1 MPDKRTVLIADDTAA
16 NREYLK
22 AVLVPHGYSVTEA
35 ADGETALARV
45 RDEGPD
51 LVICDV
57 LMPRVDGF
65 EFLRRVRGD
74 PAIAS
79 LPVIFFTAYYLE
91 GQANDLAT
99 AGGVSSVL
107 QKPCE
112 PAALLA
118 AVEEAFASGATT
130 SPPLE
135 DEAYRE
141 QHLRL
146 LSDKL
151 ASTAIDNEFVNQ
163 RLAGLVEL
171 NLQLASQ
178 QDPVQLLSMVCRGA
192 RELVNADHG
201 LLAVTDDSGEQF
213 EHIGRS
219 AVPPDLTPIEPG
231 RGLLGRVWSDKAP
244 ERLSGEE
251 LDPIALGLPPGY
263 PTFRAM
269 LAVPI
274 TSFTRSYGWLCLT
287 TAGDAGFTEEDEL
300 LLTILGAQTG
310 RVYENG
316 SLYRKVRL
324 HASQLE
330 QQIARNQRSRRH
342 LKAQFAVA
350 QALATASP
358 FHQVIPDLLRAIG
371 DNLAFSAAILWGAE
385 QSGPRFLLLDAW
397 TAEPELAEEIRQI
410 ARGQEVSGED
420 SMLAR
425 VSFSGEPQWIAN
437 FRDDARFDQTLEAIR
452 EQFVR
457 HDWNTIILLPL
468 LQRGQVMGI
477 LSLVNSEQLPYSD
490 SLMSV
495 LTTLSNQVSQ
505 FLDNSHHQ
513 QHIIRLNRL
522 YALLSGI
529 NTAVVRVRS
538 RQRLFR
544 AACRIA
550 VDEGHFRIAWVAQ
563 FDERGGLVTPLI
575 ASSRDGIDLDQ
586 WAESLAE
593 PAQCIAIR
601 QVIESGHPLV
611 ANQLDEIPM
620 PEQPFPMCREAL
632 DHGCLSAAAFPLRGK
647 GISDGLVVLY
657 ADETGF
663 FDEEEIQLL
672 GEMAT
677 NVAFAVQYLQNEEQL
692 HIQAFRDALTGLMN
706 RSALYAQLEQLVA
719 ANQDSPARFAVV
731 LVDIDNFH
739 TINDTLGHSNGD
751 ALLIEIAQQLES
763 CVWESD
769 MLACLG
775 GDHFALVLRDVSRRE
790 QVEKVVSKVLEL
802 AQASYTVSGIPVNVE
817 ISAGTALYPDDGES
831 AETLWRRA
839 DIALR
844 QARKRFVK
852 HLFYSPDIDRTD
864 PAQLTIIG
872 GLRDAINQGE
882 LVLHYQPKIS
892 LVTGAVT
899 GLEALIRWQQ
909 PTGELIFPDQFLPSA
924 EQTGLI
930 NPLTDWVLRKAVGRA
945 MEWRR
950 KGVDLELSINISVRN
965 LLNPHLGEDIMR
977 VVREARFPLHR
988 LMLEVTESAVMTD
1001 PVNARRTLQKLSDAG
1016 IQISLDDF
1024 GVGHSSLAYLKDLP
1038 LQRLKIDKSFVFDIL
1053 QDRNRAIVSGVIDI
1067 AHRLGLSV
1075 TAEGVEDR
1083 EAFDILQSLGCDYA
1097 QGYFISRPL
1106 EESAF
1111 LDWLENYQPI
1121 QT

>member
-1 MPDKRTVLIADDTAA
+1 MHTVLIADDNTT

-22 AVLVPHGYSVTEA
+22 AVLEPYGYGVLEAEDGEA
-35 ADGETALARV
+35 ALALAR
-45 RDEGPD
+45 EKHPA

-57 LMPRVDGF
+57 LMPHVDGF
-65 EFLRRVRGD
+65 EFLRRLRAD
-74 PAIAS
+74 PVIAT

-91 GQANDLAT
+91 EQAKALAS
-99 AGGVSSVL
+99 AGGVASVL
-107 QKPCE
+107 RKPCE
-112 PAALLA
+112 PATLLA
-118 AVEEAFASGATT
+118 AVEGALALGTT
-130 SPPLE
+130 TAPPVE
-135 DEAYRE
+135 DEVYRE

-151 ASTAIDNEFVNQ
+151 ASTAIDNEFANQ

-178 QDPVQLLSMVCRGA
+178 QDPLQLLSMMCRGA

-201 LLAVTDDSGEQF
+201 LLAVTDDNGEQF
-213 EHIGRS
+213 VHIARS
-219 AVPPDLTPIEPG
+219 AVPGDLSPIDPG
-231 RGLLGRVWSDKAP
+231 KGLLGRVWSDKTP
-244 ERLSGEE
+244 ERLSGEDI
-251 LDPIALGLPPGY
+251 DPVALGLPLCY
-263 PTFRAM
+263 PAFRAM

-287 TAGDAGFTEEDEL
+287 TAGNAEFTEEDEL

-330 QQIARNQRSRRH
+330 QQIARNRRSRRH

-371 DNLAFSAAILWGAE
+371 NNLDFSAAILWGAE
-385 QSGPRFLLLDAW
+385 QDGPRFQLLDAW
-397 TAEPELAEEIRQI
+397 TAKPELAGEIRQI
-410 ARGQEVSGED
+410 ARGKEVSGED

-425 VSFSGEPQWIAN
+425 ASFSGEPLWIAD
-437 FRDDARFDQTLEAIR
+437 FREDARFDQTLEAIR

-468 LQRGQVMGI
+468 LLRGQVMGI
-477 LSLVNSEQLPYSD
+477 LSLVNREQLPYSA

-505 FLDNSHHQ
+505 FLDNSQHQ
-513 QHIIRLNRL
+513 QHIMRLNRL

-544 AACRIA
+544 ATCRIA

-563 FDERGGLVTPLI
+563 FDDRGGLATTLI
-575 ASSRDGIDLDQ
+575 ANTRGGVDLDLDK
-586 WAESLAE
+586 WTESLAE
-593 PAQCIAIR
+593 PAQCATIR
-601 QVIESGHPLV
+601 QVLDSGRPLV
-611 ANQLDEIPM
+611 ANQLDEM
-620 PEQPFPMCREAL
+620 PVPERSFPLCREAL
-632 DHGCLSAAAFPLRGK
+632 ASGCQSAAAFPLRGK

-657 ADETGF
+657 AGEPDF
-663 FDEEEIQLL
+663 FDEEEIHLL

-692 HIQAFRDALTGLMN
+692 QVQAFHDGLTGLMN
-706 RSALYAQLEQLVA
+706 RSALYAQLEELVA
-719 ANQDSPARFAVV
+719 DDQGSPARFAVV
-731 LVDIDNFH
+731 LVDVDNFH
-739 TINDTLGHSNGD
+739 TINDTLGHGNGD
-751 ALLIEIAQQLES
+751 ALLVEIAQQLER

-775 GDHFALVLRDVSRRE
+775 GDHFALVLRDVTTRV
-790 QVEKVVSKVLEL
+790 QVERVLGKVLEL
-802 AQASYTVSGIPVNVE
+802 AQTTYTVSGIPVNVE
-817 ISAGTALYPDDGES
+817 ISAGTALYPDDGDT

-852 HLFYSPDIDRTD
+852 HLFYSPEIDRTD
-864 PAQLTIIG
+864 PAQLTLIG
-872 GLRDAINQGE
+872 GLRDAISHDE
-882 LVLHYQPKIS
+882 LVLHYQPKIN
-892 LVTGAVT
+892 LKNGAVT
-899 GLEALIRWQQ
+899 GMEALIRWQQ
-909 PTGELIFPDQFLPSA
+909 TAGQLIYPDQFLPSA

-930 NPLTDWVLRKAVGRA
+930 NPLTDWVLRKGVERA
-945 MEWRR
+945 MDWRH

-977 VVREARFPLHR
+977 IVRETRFPLHR

-1024 GVGHSSLAYLKDLP
+1024 GIGHSSLAYLKDLP
-1038 LQRLKIDKSFVFDIL
+1038 LQRLKIDKSFVFDIH
-1053 QDRNRAIVSGVIDI
+1053 QEHNRAIVSGVIDI

-1083 EAFDILQSLGCDYA
+1083 EALDILRAFGCDYA

-1111 LDWLENYQPI
+1111 VAWLENYRPI